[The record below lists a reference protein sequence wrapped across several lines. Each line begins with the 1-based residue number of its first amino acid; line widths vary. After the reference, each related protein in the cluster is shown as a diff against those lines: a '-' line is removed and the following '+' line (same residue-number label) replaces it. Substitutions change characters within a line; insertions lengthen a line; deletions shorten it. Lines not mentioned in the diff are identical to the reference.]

1 MMMQNADTIRRRLD
15 EVKTMKSYTE
25 ALTVLADIQFEIGMQ
40 ACAERS
46 QLRKEVE
53 QLRKVIMGNGHPEK
67 SLVSRVGVLERC
79 FKECSEKTGTSMAN
93 IEKALLGDKKEPGMF
108 ERIREIER
116 MKDGINNVKW
126 VMISVVVGQFVLLL
140 IRLLSGT

>member
-1 MMMQNADTIRRRLD
+1 MRNADAIRRRLD

-40 ACAERS
+40 ACAERG

-53 QLRKVIMGNGHPEK
+53 RLREVIMGNGHPEK

-79 FKECSEKTGTSMAN
+79 FKECSEKTGTSVAK
-93 IEKALLGDKKEPGMF
+93 IEKALLGGDADAGLF
-108 ERIREIER
+108 EEVRSIKRMRES
-116 MKDGINNVKW
+116 INK
-126 VMISVVVGQFVLLL
+126 VMWIMIGTVIGQIVLLL
-140 IRLLSGT
+140 IGLL